1 MKNYFLLLMALLL
14 SCNATEA
21 KWMTI
26 ENADPFIA
34 AVAELESSVVSA
46 DNFGK
51 IIIEIVVVV
60 YGSLGICHTFHLH
73 TEIITGFFIIITS
86 IILFLLSIP

>member
-1 MKNYFLLLMALLL
+1 MIGQG
-14 SCNATEA
+14 
-21 KWMTI
+21 KWRTI
-26 ENADPFIA
+26 ENANPFIA

>member
-1 MKNYFLLLMALLL
+1 MIGQG
-14 SCNATEA
+14 

-26 ENADPFIA
+26 ENANPFIA

-51 IIIEIVVVV
+51 IIIEI
-60 YGSLGICHTFHLH
+60 
-73 TEIITGFFIIITS
+73 ITGFFIIITS

>member
-1 MKNYFLLLMALLL
+1 MR
-14 SCNATEA
+14 
-21 KWMTI
+21 
-26 ENADPFIA
+26 DPFIA

-60 YGSLGICHTFHLH
+60 YGRLGMSIRL
-73 TEIITGFFIIITS
+73 TS
-86 IILFLLSIP
+86 IQK